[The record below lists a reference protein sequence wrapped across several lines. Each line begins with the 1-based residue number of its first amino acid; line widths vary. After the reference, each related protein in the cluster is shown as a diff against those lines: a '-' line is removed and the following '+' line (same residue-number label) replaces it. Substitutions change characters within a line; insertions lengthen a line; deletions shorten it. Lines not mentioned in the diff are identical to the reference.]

1 MTPSETP
8 NPGSQSLVAA
18 WAWELPANPEELGFT
33 STRSGALLSRSIML
47 EELTQVV
54 AETTPAATLKELEKS
69 IVEENLL
76 GKVTFSSRQKSFRHL
91 VELYS
96 LDNQTTLFRL
106 LRKLCQED
114 PSSLPQLAIVC
125 AFCRDLQLRESF
137 RLIEKTRPEVTL
149 PREEMEAHLE
159 AMFPG
164 RYSPAM
170 KKSLAQNVNT
180 SWRDSGHLAGRAKK
194 HRTLPKPNLCGT
206 VYAMLAGYLM
216 GHRGNI
222 LTGGVFA
229 HLVGADSSQAIT
241 LLQAGAVRGWCKV
254 RHGGDVLQID
264 FSPLLTSR
272 ELELVHGAA

>member
-1 MTPSETP
+1 MRPSETP
-8 NPGSQSLVAA
+8 PPGTQSLVAA
-18 WAWELPANPEELGFT
+18 WAWELPAKPLELGFT
-33 STRSGALLSRSIML
+33 TTRSGAILSRSIML
-47 EELTQVV
+47 EELTHVV
-54 AETTPAATLKELEKS
+54 AETSPTATTAELEKA

-76 GKVTFSSRQKSFRHL
+76 GKDTFSSRQKSFRHL

-106 LRKLCQED
+106 LRKLYQED

-149 PREEMEAHLE
+149 AREEMEAHLE

-164 RYSPAM
+164 RYSAAM

-180 SWRDSGHLAGRAKK
+180 SWRDSGHLVGRTKK
-194 HRTLPKPNLCGT
+194 HRTLPKPTLCGT

-216 GHRGNI
+216 GQRGNI

-229 HLVGADSSQAIT
+229 RLVGADSSQAIS

-264 FSPLLTSR
+264 FSPLLTPQ
-272 ELELVHGAA
+272 EQEIVHGAA